1 MKNFF
6 ASSRRRRLLLHLAA
20 ILLTAM
26 LVALPSWV
34 GPTSPD
40 SAIGTAE

>member
-6 ASSRRRRLLLHLAA
+6 ASSRRRRLLMHLAL

-26 LVALPSWV
+26 LVALPRWTAPSLPES
-34 GPTSPD
+34 G
-40 SAIGTAE
+40 IGAVE